1 MIYTLPAFLTV
12 DNKDTS
18 NNKYSYEKLCIECIQ
33 ENIDELKKQEREL
46 LKLVKEQGN
55 FGLIKLS
62 PFDYFKWG
70 F

>member
-46 LKLVKEQGN
+46 
-55 FGLIKLS
+55 
-62 PFDYFKWG
+62 
-70 F
+70 